1 MDWDESGPSP
11 YQILG
16 LGDEGPN
23 APPDE
28 IKKVI
33 TTGTPLTHACASVT
47 KPLHLQIYRKL
58 AIVKHPDKNRGN
70 PNAGDWEACSSI
82 CFKALSQT

>member
-23 APPDE
+23 ATPDE
-28 IKKVI
+28 IKKVSHEPYNLMKSWCI
-33 TTGTPLTHACASVT
+33 CMPMSWDLLTLLTTMPCDHSD
-47 KPLHLQIYRKL
+47 LQE
-58 AIVKHPDKNRGN
+58 AGN
-70 PNAGDWEACSSI
+70 CQAPGQKQGESKCW
-82 CFKALSQT
+82 

>member
-1 MDWDESGPSP
+1 MRRRGTGVWGSTHSSGKFEIFIERMDWDESGPSP

-23 APPDE
+23 ATPDE

-33 TTGTPLTHACASVT
+33 ISLWLIPPASVT
-47 KPLHLQIYRKL
+47 EPPSDADL
-58 AIVKHPDKNRGN
+58 
-70 PNAGDWEACSSI
+70 
-82 CFKALSQT
+82 